1 MLFKQKKRKK
11 KMSLANE
18 RERSNCQVV
27 LATGGY
33 KGIEDKA
40 SNRRIVS
47 TDRSIKELLYWLQP
61 LGQYTSRQLVI
72 LRPDVEPE

>member
-1 MLFKQKKRKK
+1 MAIALCFRTLRVQNKRQVL
-11 KMSLANE
+11 LAN
-18 RERSNCQVV
+18 
-27 LATGGY
+27 GGY
-33 KGIEDKA
+33 KEIEDKA